1 MGVQSIAFQ
10 PDERG
15 KKIGCAAATT
25 QNVICKLFKTF
36 LREQTKDDYRMFNF
50 SCSFTETLN
59 GPSIV
64 HINHFLCMD
73 RARDNA
79 VFLYNAESYR

>member
-15 KKIGCAAATT
+15 KKIGCAATTT

-59 GPSIV
+59 SPSIV
-64 HINHFLCMD
+64 RKYKPFPLEGPCWRQHSISL
-73 RARDNA
+73 
-79 VFLYNAESYR
+79 